1 MLVGVCLALNSQ
13 PAAARDIATP
23 SPRTESPGL
32 AVSVRD
38 GLLSVE
44 AKEASWTTV
53 LDALRQQTGIQL
65 HLSIPLEGT
74 VTVSCRDLPA
84 EQALQCLFGRE
95 ANFLFFYHASDS
107 QSVSAAL
114 PSEVWV
120 LGKGSGK
127 VAQTS
132 QGEGKPAAA
141 EAIEDLSALLVEA
154 GKEFARNPQAA
165 RDAALH
171 AANVDIRRL
180 AIAYLSQQGKPEDL
194 HILTEIVRDKDPHV
208 RQSAVEALG
217 PWLIDDPQVRQALTR
232 LMETA
237 EDPEVR
243 QLAADSLGIGSD
255 LQTSVNADQ

>member
-84 EQALQCLFGRE
+84 EQALRCLFGRE

-120 LGKGSGK
+120 LGRGARK

-132 QGEGKPAAA
+132 QVEGKPAAA
-141 EAIEDLSALLVEA
+141 EALEDLSALLAEA
-154 GKEFARNPQAA
+154 KKEFGRNPQAA

-171 AANVDIRRL
+171 DPEVEKRLL
-180 AIAYLSQQGKPEDL
+180 AITHLGQQGDREALNVLSQ
-194 HILTEIVRDKDPHV
+194 IVGDPDPHI

-217 PWLIDDPQVRQALTR
+217 PRVGTDPQVRQALTR